1 MNSRGQ
7 KREKKRVVSF
17 FASHFTATAKER
29 RWTMIRERG
38 QNTLGLLFFGRLP
51 FSNTTKQTEHKP
63 ESTKRGEQ
71 KRWVKRLCVC
81 LHLEGETTRRAN
93 KKLK

>member
-1 MNSRGQ
+1 MKRYTMNSRGQ

-29 RWTMIRERG
+29 GWTMIRERG

-63 ESTKRGEQ
+63 EI
-71 KRWVKRLCVC
+71 
-81 LHLEGETTRRAN
+81 N
-93 KKLK
+93 